1 MRTPTFAVSFLF
13 ALLAFGCT
21 AKVESTSPT
30 DAAAQAAIEAVAK
43 ANPEIVRLTVHMQ
56 PAGGSGPIAVA
67 STAADRLGKPSDKED
82 VQAMQS
88 GQPVVLDEKDAMDV
102 TVPAMQKDG
111 KWTAAIGVTLK
122 APAGADKEALKK
134 KAAEIASGI
143 EKTLATKK

>member
-1 MRTPTFAVSFLF
+1 MRTPILAVSFLS
-13 ALLAFGCT
+13 ALLVVGCT
-21 AKVESTSPT
+21 AKVESPSTT

-43 ANPEIVRLTVHMQ
+43 TNPDVVRLTVHMQ
-56 PAGGSGPIAVA
+56 QANGAVAVA
-67 STAADRLGKPSDKED
+67 STAADKLGKPSDKED

-88 GQPVVLDEKDAMDV
+88 GQTVVLDEKDAVDV

-134 KAAEIASGI
+134 KAAEIAGGI

>member
-56 PAGGSGPIAVA
+56 PAGGGGPIAVA

>member
-1 MRTPTFAVSFLF
+1 MRTPTLAVPFLF
-13 ALLAFGCT
+13 ALLAVGCT
-21 AKVESTSPT
+21 SKIETSSQV
-30 DAAAQAAIEAVAK
+30 DAAAQTAIEAVAK

-56 PAGGSGPIAVA
+56 PTGGSGPVAVA
-67 STAADRLGKPSDKED
+67 STSADKLGKPSDKED

-88 GQPVVLDEKDAMDV
+88 GQTVVLDEKDAVDV

-134 KAAEIASGI
+134 KAAEIASSL